1 MKHVLSFISKVFIV
15 IFVLMYGIVTVG
27 AEIAYANAGVISN
40 FLGQDGF
47 NMVKD
52 ETIGADEEIDTEY
65 YKSSDKAKNW
75 KYI

>member
-1 MKHVLSFISKVFIV
+1 MKHILSFISKICIV

-27 AEIAYANAGVISN
+27 SEIAYANAGVISN

-52 ETIGADEEIDTEY
+52 ETVGADEALDTEY
-65 YKSSDKAKNW
+65 F
-75 KYI
+75 